1 MRLLPIV
8 LMLAPAVAIAVQPGP
23 FAKPSLDKPVPQVE
37 SPGPLPE
44 AKDVVS
50 WRTLAQVEMVKIR
63 NKMVPQYSD
72 NITALDRKMVKLQGY
87 IMPLELGDRQ
97 KRFLLSANAPT
108 CAYCLPGG
116 PDSLV
121 EVLAK
126 EPIRYGI
133 EPVVVSGTLTVL
145 KNDPT
150 GLFYRMNDAVLV
162 SR

>member
-1 MRLLPIV
+1 MRRLLS
-8 LMLAPAVAIAVQPGP
+8 LLLLAPALALALQPGSP
-23 FAKPSLDKPVPQVE
+23 PWDQPAAPAGPVPPLE
-37 SPGPLPE
+37 EMPG
-44 AKDVVS
+44 VVS
-50 WRTLAQVEMVKIR
+50 WRTLAQVEMVKIKD
-63 NKMVPQYSD
+63 KMVPQYSD
-72 NITALDRKMVKLQGY
+72 NIAALDRKEVKLQGY
-87 IMPLELGDRQ
+87 MMPLDLGEKQ
-97 KRFLLSANAPT
+97 KRFLLSAKSPT